1 MGAAMKVIAVP
12 CLSDNYAYL
21 IHREGSARAA
31 VVDPSEAEPV
41 EAALKE
47 HGLTL
52 DAVLLTHH
60 HYDHVGGV
68 GALAAARQGLP
79 VWAHASERERIE
91 GQTHGVEH
99 EGEAT
104 VAGITLRALHV
115 PGHTLG
121 AVTWVGEGEAFTG
134 DTLFLAGCGR
144 LFEGTPEAMH
154 RSLNAVLGAL
164 PGETRVW
171 CGHEY
176 TVRNLGFAR
185 SIEPEREA
193 LAEAE
198 ARAKAARA
206 RGEPTVPGTMAEQRA
221 VNPFLRCGDEGLRAA
236 LGVGGGEVEVFAA
249 LRARRDQW

>member
-1 MGAAMKVIAVP
+1 MGAAMMVLAVP

-21 IHREGSARAA
+21 IHREGSDRAA
-31 VVDPSEAEPV
+31 VVDPSEAAPV
-41 EAALKE
+41 EAALKA

-60 HYDHVGGV
+60 HHDHVGGV
-68 GALAAARQGLP
+68 AELAASRPGLP
-79 VWAHASERERIE
+79 VWAHASERARIE

-104 VAGITLRALHV
+104 VAGMTLRALHV

-121 AVTWVGEGEAFTG
+121 AVTWAGEGEAFTG

-154 RSLNAVLGAL
+154 HSLNAVLGAL

-176 TVRNLGFAR
+176 TARNLAFAR
-185 SIEPEREA
+185 SVEPDNA
-193 LAEAE
+193 AVAEAE
-198 ARAKAARA
+198 TRAKLARA

-221 VNPFLRCGDEGLRAA
+221 VNPFLRCGDAGLRAA
-236 LGVGGGEVEVFAA
+236 LGVGGDEVEVFAA